1 MAVRNIAIACQ
12 GGGSHAAYSAGV
24 LQQLLPVLD
33 EKTQNLRLVGI
44 SGTSGGAICALLAW
58 YGWLIDGAETAARKL
73 ESFWQSNC
81 ALLPGERLWNES
93 LVGTMGTLSCDIK
106 FSPYDWPL
114 REEEEIAMRWWPLV
128 ARAMGS
134 GNLWMRGDFF
144 LLGELVR
151 PHVDFDL
158 VQALGDFCSIPLE
171 IKQWLSA
178 DFQAGMLAGNE
189 ACRQHFDRI
198 KSHFQKNIGNGLA
211 APAKIRKMLDA
222 ADVPAHAPLRRA
234 LNRWSERTWAFES
247 GALLDLSNAVLKITN
262 EIPQLLLGAVDIGNG
277 EFFAFSSERS
287 RRDGGISVE
296 SVLASAALPW
306 LFQAVAIEQ
315 ESLDGKPCPPRR
327 YWDGLFSQN
336 PPIKNFISG
345 LIDDSK
351 KPDEFWVVQINPDE
365 FTLKPRRQALQAAA
379 ADALAGNEI
388 WHTRDALS
396 GNLSLNQEISFLE
409 SINKI
414 IGDGVKAADPRYKQV
429 QTHRIV
435 MDGRAVESALGRRL
449 GVFSKF
455 DRDPKL
461 KEGLVAHGREQAAR
475 FLSVRKV
482 IAQAGSDLGSIPHAH
497 VRDGGA
503 MTDAVVRTLK
513 SLHSE
518 DGKDKARLIV
528 DGTTLHR
535 QSASANADEP
545 QVVVRWHTKGK
556 TASGKN
562 VSLDGDARLGAS
574 GGAPMT
580 WRLSDVAIANIE
592 QTDAVR
598 TTMALSK
605 RDAIGE
611 AARR

>member
-24 LQQLLPVLD
+24 LQQLLPALD
-33 EKTQNLRLVGI
+33 DKSQDLRLVGI
-44 SGTSGGAICALLAW
+44 SGTSGGAVCALLAW
-58 YGWLIDGAETAARKL
+58 YGWLMDGAETAARKL
-73 ESFWQSNC
+73 ETFWQSNC
-81 ALLPGERLWNES
+81 ALLPGEWLWNET
-93 LVGTMGTLSCDIK
+93 LVGMMGAIPCDIK
-106 FSPYDWPL
+106 FSPYEWPL
-114 REEEEIAMRWWPLV
+114 REEEEIATRWWPVV
-128 ARAMGS
+128 ARATGN

-144 LLGELVR
+144 QLGELVR

-158 VQALGDFCSIPLE
+158 VQALGDFCSIPSE

-189 ACRQHFDRI
+189 TCRQHFERI
-198 KSHFQKNIGNGLA
+198 KSHLRKNIVNGLA
-211 APAKIRKMLDA
+211 ASARIRKMMDA
-222 ADVPAHAPLRRA
+222 AKAPADAPLRRA
-234 LNRWSERTWAFES
+234 LNRWSEQTWAFEP

-262 EIPQLLLGAVDIGNG
+262 DIPQLLLGAVDIGNG

-287 RRDGGISVE
+287 RRNGGISVE

-306 LFQAVAIEQ
+306 LFQAVAIEH
-315 ESLDGKPCPPRR
+315 ESPDGKPCPPRR

-365 FTLKPRRQALQAAA
+365 FSLKPHREALQATGEAVS
-379 ADALAGNEI
+379 GNEI

-414 IGDGVKAADPRYKQV
+414 IGDGVQAAAPRYKQV

-435 MDGRAVESALGRRL
+435 MDARAVESALGRTL

-455 DRDPKL
+455 DRNPRL
-461 KEGLVAHGREQAAR
+461 KDSLVAHGREQAAR
-475 FLSVRKV
+475 FLSVREV

-497 VRDGGA
+497 AGDGGA

-513 SLHSE
+513 GLHGE
-518 DGKDKARLIV
+518 DGRNKARLIV

-535 QSASANADEP
+535 HSAPANASEP
-545 QVVVRWHTKGK
+545 QVVVRWHAKGR

-592 QTDAVR
+592 QTDAVP

-605 RDAIGE
+605 RDTIGE
-611 AARR
+611 AARRS

>member
-33 EKTQNLRLVGI
+33 EKNQDLRLVGI

-73 ESFWQSNC
+73 ETFWQSNC

-93 LVGTMGTLSCDIK
+93 LVGTMGALSCDIK

-114 REEEEIAMRWWPLV
+114 REEEEIVTRWWPVV
-128 ARAMGS
+128 ARAMGN

-144 LLGELVR
+144 QLGELVR

-178 DFQAGMLAGNE
+178 DFQAGMLVGNE
-189 ACRQHFDRI
+189 ACRQHFDQI
-198 KSHFQKNIGNGLA
+198 KSHLQKSIDNGLA
-211 APAKIRKMLDA
+211 APAKIRKMMDA
-222 ADVPAHAPLRRA
+222 ADVPADAPLRRT
-234 LNRWSERTWAFES
+234 LNRWSERTWTFES

-287 RRDGGISVE
+287 CRNGGISVE

-315 ESLDGKPCPPRR
+315 ESPDGKPCPPRR

-379 ADALAGNEI
+379 ADALSGNEI

-414 IGDGVKAADPRYKQV
+414 IGDGMKAADSHYKQV
-429 QTHRIV
+429 QAHRIV

-461 KEGLVAHGREQAAR
+461 KESLVAHGREQAAR
-475 FLSVRKV
+475 FLSVREV
-482 IAQAGSDLGSIPHAH
+482 IAQAGSDLGSIPH
-497 VRDGGA
+497 VQPSDGGA
-503 MTDAVVRTLK
+503 MTDAVIRTLK
-513 SLHSE
+513 SLRSE

-535 QSASANADEP
+535 QSAPANADEP
-545 QVVVRWHTKGK
+545 QVVVRWHAKGK

-562 VSLDGDARLGAS
+562 VSLDGDAHLGVSGRAS
-574 GGAPMT
+574 TT

-598 TTMALSK
+598 TTMVLSK
-605 RDAIGE
+605 RDAVGE

>member
-24 LQQLLPVLD
+24 LQQLLPALD
-33 EKTQNLRLVGI
+33 EKNQDLRLVGI

-58 YGWLIDGAETAARKL
+58 YGWLVDGAETAARKL
-73 ESFWQSNC
+73 ETFWQSNC

-93 LVGTMGTLSCDIK
+93 LVGTMGAISCDIK

-114 REEEEIAMRWWPLV
+114 REEEEIATRWWPVV
-128 ARAMGS
+128 ARMMGD

-144 LLGELVR
+144 QLRELVR

-158 VQALGDFCSIPLE
+158 VQALGDFCSIPFE

-178 DFQAGMLAGNE
+178 DFQADLLTENE
-189 ACRQHFDRI
+189 ACREHFDRI
-198 KSHFQKNIGNGLA
+198 KSHLQKNIGNGLA
-211 APAKIRKMLDA
+211 APAKIHKMMDA
-222 ADVPAHAPLRRA
+222 ANVRADAPLRRA
-234 LNRWSERTWAFES
+234 LNRWSEQTWPFEP

-277 EFFAFSSERS
+277 EFFAFSSERA
-287 RRDGGISVE
+287 RGNGGISVE

-315 ESLDGKPCPPRR
+315 ENLDGKPCLPRR

-365 FTLKPRRQALQAAA
+365 FTLKQHSQKLQAGA
-379 ADALAGNEI
+379 ADALSGNEI

-414 IGDGVKAADPRYKQV
+414 IGDSGKAADLRYKQV
-429 QTHRIV
+429 QAHRIV

-461 KEGLVAHGREQAAR
+461 KEILVAHGWEQATR
-475 FLSVRKV
+475 FLSVRHV
-482 IAQAGSDLGSIPHAH
+482 ITRAGSDLGSIPH
-497 VRDGGA
+497 VRARDDGA
-503 MTDAVVRTLK
+503 ITDAVVRTLK
-513 SLHSE
+513 SLRSE

-535 QSASANADEP
+535 QSASVNADEP

-556 TASGKN
+556 TANGKN
-562 VSLDGDARLGAS
+562 VSLDGDARLTAKDGV
-574 GGAPMT
+574 PVT
-580 WRLSDVAIANIE
+580 WQLSDVAIANIE
-592 QTDAVR
+592 QADAVR

-605 RDAIGE
+605 RDATGE
-611 AARR
+611 AARQ

>member
-1 MAVRNIAIACQ
+1 MAIRNIAIACQ

-24 LQQLLPVLD
+24 LQQLLPALD
-33 EKTQNLRLVGI
+33 EKNQDLRLVGI

-58 YGWLIDGAETAARKL
+58 YGWLVDGAETAARKL
-73 ESFWQSNC
+73 ETFWQSNC

-93 LVGTMGTLSCDIK
+93 LVGTMGAISCDIK

-114 REEEEIAMRWWPLV
+114 REEEEIATRWWPV
-128 ARAMGS
+128 AARMMGD

-144 LLGELVR
+144 QLSELVR

-158 VQALGDFCSIPLE
+158 VQALGDFCSIPFE

-178 DFQAGMLAGNE
+178 DFQAGLLAGNE
-189 ACRQHFDRI
+189 ACREHFDRI
-198 KSHFQKNIGNGLA
+198 KSHLQNNIGNGLA
-211 APAKIRKMLDA
+211 APAKIHKMMDA
-222 ADVPAHAPLRRA
+222 ANVRADAPLRRA
-234 LNRWSERTWAFES
+234 LNRWSERTWAFEP

-277 EFFAFSSERS
+277 EFFAFSSERA
-287 RRDGGISVE
+287 RGNGGISVK

-315 ESLDGKPCPPRR
+315 ESPDGRSCPPRR

-365 FTLKPRRQALQAAA
+365 FTLKSHSQKLPTAA
-379 ADALAGNEI
+379 ADALSGNEI

-414 IGDGVKAADPRYKQV
+414 VGDGGKAADPSYKQV
-429 QTHRIV
+429 QAHRIV

-455 DRDPKL
+455 DRDPAL
-461 KEGLVAHGREQAAR
+461 KESLVAHGREQAAR
-475 FLSVRKV
+475 FLSVRHV
-482 IAQAGSDLGSIPHAH
+482 ITRAGSDLGSIPH
-497 VRDGGA
+497 VRARDDGA

-513 SLHSE
+513 SLRSE
-518 DGKDKARLIV
+518 DGRDKARLIV

-535 QSASANADEP
+535 QSAPTNADEP
-545 QVVVRWHTKGK
+545 QVVVRWHAKGK
-556 TASGKN
+556 TVNGKN
-562 VSLDGDARLGAS
+562 VSLDGDARLTAK
-574 GGAPMT
+574 GGVPAT
-580 WRLSDVAIANIE
+580 WQLSDVMIANIE
-592 QTDAVR
+592 QADAVR

-605 RDAIGE
+605 RDATGE
-611 AARR
+611 AARQ